1 MGGNSTLFERAA
13 LQWAE
18 LQHVVACFCS
28 HQWFSNPLHNIHF
41 QFGFVFF
48 LRFQVFALHSWF
60 SLLGFG
66 LCEYSLCNRGHQGS
80 HRCYHIVICSQ
91 LQVIVPTFWQVQVQ
105 QSSYST
111 TFCHFCIH
119 QKEQTQTYVRSVAQ
133 HLPFSW

>member
-1 MGGNSTLFERAA
+1 MGIPPFLKGQRCNGPSCSTWSRAFAVTSGFPTHCTTSISSSA
-13 LQWAE
+13 LYS
-18 LQHVVACFCS
+18 FCV
-28 HQWFSNPLHNIHF
+28 FRFLHCIR
-41 QFGFVFF
+41 G
-48 LRFQVFALHSWF
+48 F

-119 QKEQTQTYVRSVAQ
+119 QKEQTQTCVRLVAQ
-133 HLPFSW
+133 HLPSSL